1 MFVLSLSCIFC
12 CCHEQ
17 RCWDFCW
24 CGEQN
29 VHLIPTLSHSFCFC
43 ELNVWLWS
51 FTYSFVLIASKN
63 VHVCVIFVCSYREQY
78 LHWKKYLVD
87 ISSSELWTREVVD
100 RGMLVLFE
108 KRTQRTTGT
117 ILGWQS
123 ENTVFNTMPTYYL
136 AKWISVCLFASVPQH
151 FLVGGECQS
160 SFDTFWWK
168 LFLPGTAII
177 DSAKMHSQ
185 EKQHISEMIIKRKRV
200 KSLKFSPVT
209 VWLSFLTMNRAGRGF
224 STWRVI
230 FQSSGLK

>member
-43 ELNVWLWS
+43 ELNVWPWS

-63 VHVCVIFVCSYREQY
+63 VQVCLIFVCSYREQY
-78 LHWKKYLVD
+78 LQWKKYLVN
-87 ISSSELWTREVVD
+87 ISSFELWTTEVVD

-123 ENTVFNTMPTYYL
+123 ENTVFNIMPAYHL
-136 AKWISVCLFASVPQH
+136 AKWISVCFQH

-168 LFLPGTAII
+168 LFLPGPPII
-177 DSAKMHSQ
+177 DSSKMHSQ
-185 EKQHISEMIIKRKRV
+185 EKQHISKMIIKLKMV

-209 VWLSFLTMNRAGRGF
+209 TVTEF
-224 STWRVI
+224 SDNE
-230 FQSSGLK
+230 

>member
-1 MFVLSLSCIFC
+1 MVF
-12 CCHEQ
+12 H
-17 RCWDFCW
+17 
-24 CGEQN
+24 
-29 VHLIPTLSHSFCFC
+29 
-43 ELNVWLWS
+43 
-51 FTYSFVLIASKN
+51 
-63 VHVCVIFVCSYREQY
+63 IFVCSYREQKCSC
-78 LHWKKYLVD
+78 LSHICLFLSRAIFAMVKISCKY
-87 ISSSELWTREVVD
+87 ISSSELWTTEVVD
-100 RGMLVLFE
+100 RGMLILFE

-123 ENTVFNTMPTYYL
+123 GNTVFNIMPAYYL

-224 STWRVI
+224 SSWRVI
-230 FQSSGLK
+230 SQWRGLK